1 MGIFVQKLFE
11 TNLNSRYQRV
21 KKSEKNKGTRVISI
35 LKVDIKSVSNFFFLI
50 FHSLVPKY
58 EICLKYILDKNSI
71 KQPQCVVGYS
81 HRQSKSESKGEQ
93 HVRSILWPLSAE
105 KALQKNDLAAKSTAW
120 EQNTARPQLSYEL

>member
-1 MGIFVQKLFE
+1 MSL
-11 TNLNSRYQRV
+11 
-21 KKSEKNKGTRVISI
+21 
-35 LKVDIKSVSNFFFLI
+35 FFLI
-50 FHSLVPKY
+50 FHSLVPKN

-120 EQNTARPQLSYEL
+120 EPHTAPWATPTKNVKKPLDEKGQTFRKSKCSMDPK

>member
-1 MGIFVQKLFE
+1 MPLFV
-11 TNLNSRYQRV
+11 
-21 KKSEKNKGTRVISI
+21 
-35 LKVDIKSVSNFFFLI
+35 LI
-50 FHSLVPKY
+50 FHLLIPKN
-58 EICLKYILDKNSI
+58 EICLRYVLDKNSI

-120 EQNTARPQLSYEL
+120 EPHTAPWARATKYVKKPLSHVEKLDLRFS

>member
-1 MGIFVQKLFE
+1 MTMGNTANTDMFVRQYRKLTLE
-11 TNLNSRYQRV
+11 TN
-21 KKSEKNKGTRVISI
+21 K
-35 LKVDIKSVSNFFFLI
+35 
-50 FHSLVPKY
+50 H
-58 EICLKYILDKNSI
+58 EICLKYLLDKNSI

-120 EQNTARPQLSYEL
+120 EQNTAQPQLSYEL